1 MEELDQLRKKY
12 ELGGGLEKVEKVH
25 STGRLTAR
33 ERIAKLV
40 DAESFREF
48 NLWAQPTKTGFDID
62 NRDNPGDGVVTGFAK
77 IEGKPVCVYAHD
89 FTVLGGT
96 QASVQYWKTC
106 KTIDTAVRLGLPYI
120 GIIDSGGVR
129 IQDAFGF
136 NAGIGV
142 SSNLDVWYSPA
153 VASGVVPSISLTL
166 GASYAGTAYS
176 PYLADVF
183 FMVRKPYCYM
193 SLASPELIKTV
204 TFKEVTRDE
213 IGAAQLH
220 AEVTGSCDYLGETEE
235 EVLQK
240 ARELLSFLPSNCREK
255 PPILATGDDPGRLDN
270 SLPGLIPSDPKE
282 TYDMHEVIKRVVD
295 NGHFLELK
303 QGYAKNIIVGFAR
316 FAGRSAGIVANNP
329 LFLRGALDLR
339 AAEKQARFIRYCD
352 AFNIP
357 LVFFVDTPGFVGSAG
372 EESLGLS
379 RHAAM
384 ASYAICE
391 ATVPKISL
399 YIGKC
404 YNNGHFLM
412 GTRLMGVDVVL
423 AWPTADIQ
431 IADLKGSL
439 EAFYEKE
446 MEEIE
451 PTDVAE
457 FSEKY
462 FDSPRQPGA
471 LFFFDDIINPR
482 DTRPILANFLEIT
495 DKKSIVSPK
504 KKHGNMPL

>member
-62 NRDNPGDGVVTGFAK
+62 NRHNPGDGVVTGFAK
-77 IEGKPVCVYAHD
+77 IEGRPVCVYAHD

-204 TFKEVTRDE
+204 TFK
-213 IGAAQLH
+213 
-220 AEVTGSCDYLGETEE
+220 
-235 EVLQK
+235 
-240 ARELLSFLPSNCREK
+240 
-255 PPILATGDDPGRLDN
+255 
-270 SLPGLIPSDPKE
+270 
-282 TYDMHEVIKRVVD
+282 
-295 NGHFLELK
+295 
-303 QGYAKNIIVGFAR
+303 
-316 FAGRSAGIVANNP
+316 
-329 LFLRGALDLR
+329 
-339 AAEKQARFIRYCD
+339 
-352 AFNIP
+352 
-357 LVFFVDTPGFVGSAG
+357 
-372 EESLGLS
+372 
-379 RHAAM
+379 
-384 ASYAICE
+384 
-391 ATVPKISL
+391 
-399 YIGKC
+399 
-404 YNNGHFLM
+404 
-412 GTRLMGVDVVL
+412 
-423 AWPTADIQ
+423 
-431 IADLKGSL
+431 
-439 EAFYEKE
+439 
-446 MEEIE
+446 
-451 PTDVAE
+451 
-457 FSEKY
+457 
-462 FDSPRQPGA
+462 
-471 LFFFDDIINPR
+471 
-482 DTRPILANFLEIT
+482 
-495 DKKSIVSPK
+495 
-504 KKHGNMPL
+504 